1 MKQAKMTRFI
11 STLDAD
17 RKWYIVDA
25 KDQVLGRLATSIAM
39 IIRGK
44 NKPAF
49 SPNAD
54 TGDFVVVINADKI
67 KLTGKRELLKTYIHY
82 SGYPGG
88 LKTKSFGEVMASK
101 PEFVIESAVKGMLP
115 KTRLGKQLIK
125 KLKVYTGEIH
135 PHQAQKPELISL
147 SEK

>member
-11 STLDAD
+11 STNDAD
-17 RKWYIVDA
+17 RKWYVVDA
-25 KDQVLGRLATSIAM
+25 KDQVLGRLATSVAM

-44 NKPAF
+44 NKPTF

-54 TGDFVVVINADKI
+54 TGDFVVIINADKI
-67 KLTGKRELLKTYIHY
+67 KMTGKRELLKDYFHY

-88 LKTKSFGEVMASK
+88 LKIKSFGEVMNSK
-101 PEFVIESAVKGMLP
+101 PEFIIESAVKGMLP
-115 KTRLGKQLIK
+115 KTRLGKQLFK
-125 KLKVYTGEIH
+125 KLKVYAGEIH
-135 PHQAQKPELISL
+135 PHQAQKPELISI